1 MCFFTSYHRYNTSG
15 NLSSY
20 ELNDSHYYC
29 YSLHKLQNRFASK
42 FLLFLYCTY
51 AKQYHNWLLTVI
63 LYTLNIQN
71 CIEVYNVMQNI
82 TGSFVMRIFEE
93 FFGCILPTAENQRL
107 FKNHSAGKP
116 QRINDYFSKQNE
128 QKSHNA
134 LTAWKRCL
142 KKNGMITWIPSHTL
156 VCVCVRLHVGASANR
171 WLPRGSFCIIN
182 TGICSWGAYSDVIPL
197 PPAYNFNMI
206 STLLTHSPINLLH
219 CYYSGRLHIGKKN
232 RSAHLFLKVNNYINS
247 VRAALKTMLVG
258 KSNKES
264 WTKSLWISKV
274 GSDK

>member
-1 MCFFTSYHRYNTSG
+1 
-15 NLSSY
+15 
-20 ELNDSHYYC
+20 
-29 YSLHKLQNRFASK
+29 
-42 FLLFLYCTY
+42 
-51 AKQYHNWLLTVI
+51 
-63 LYTLNIQN
+63 
-71 CIEVYNVMQNI
+71 
-82 TGSFVMRIFEE
+82 MRIFEE
-93 FFGCILPTAENQRL
+93 LFRCILPTAENQQL
-107 FKNHSAGKP
+107 FKNHSAWKP

-128 QKSHNA
+128 QNSHKA

-142 KKNGMITWIPSHTL
+142 KKNGMITWIPRHTL

-182 TGICSWGAYSDVIPL
+182 TGICRWGAYSDVIPL

-206 STLLTHSPINLLH
+206 SILLTHSPINLLH
-219 CYYSGRLHIGKKN
+219 RYYSGTYRKKP
-232 RSAHLFLKVNNYINS
+232 RSAHLFLKVHNYINCAQ
-247 VRAALKTMLVG
+247 AALKTMLVG